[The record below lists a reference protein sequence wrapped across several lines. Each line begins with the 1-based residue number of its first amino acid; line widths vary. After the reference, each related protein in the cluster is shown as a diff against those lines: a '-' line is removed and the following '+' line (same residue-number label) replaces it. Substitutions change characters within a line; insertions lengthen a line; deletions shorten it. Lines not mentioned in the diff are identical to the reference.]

1 MIKGDKKLSFQE
13 SRLQFVTREVSLT
26 LSNTRNPKEEA
37 HRSLSSVQL
46 ALRVVSATATGC

>member
-1 MIKGDKKLSFQE
+1 MIKEDKKLSFQE

-37 HRSLSSVQL
+37 HRSLSSVQP